1 MEKAIGTRQGHGPEA
16 PSGYPSPPPARPPEH
31 TPEFPEEQGK
41 ARTPFPVLHG
51 LPGSPSETL
60 QYMLRKVLF
69 IYNPSSGES
78 PVAGRFDRIIELY
91 QAHGLHMLFHRLAF
105 DAGDEAVLAAVDGS
119 FDHLLLAGGDGSI
132 NYAVNLI
139 KGMGLNLPVAV
150 LPAGT
155 ANDFATLL
163 GMPTDIEEAC
173 RAILAGR
180 IHAMDLGRANGRY
193 FANVFSCGL
202 FTDVSQKTPTAWKN
216 NLGKIAYYINGIGD
230 LPRFR
235 KMELSITSDGGDFRG
250 NAIIFFVFNGR
261 TAGTLPLAYLSEGD
275 DGLLDILVL
284 KGDTPLDTLHT
295 AIRYLPRLLH
305 RRRYPEGIVHIRC
318 GRLHA
323 ECDRDE
329 HTDVDGQPG
338 PSFPI
343 DITCEHGALPVI
355 LPDRKR

>member
-163 GMPTDIEEAC
+163 GMRPTSK
-173 RAILAGR
+173 RHAGR
-180 IHAMDLGRANGRY
+180 YSQDA
-193 FANVFSCGL
+193 
-202 FTDVSQKTPTAWKN
+202 FTPW
-216 NLGKIAYYINGIGD
+216 
-230 LPRFR
+230 
-235 KMELSITSDGGDFRG
+235 TSDGQ
-250 NAIIFFVFNGR
+250 
-261 TAGTLPLAYLSEGD
+261 TAATSRMSSVAVSSP
-275 DGLLDILVL
+275 
-284 KGDTPLDTLHT
+284 T
-295 AIRYLPRLLH
+295 
-305 RRRYPEGIVHIRC
+305 YP
-318 GRLHA
+318 
-323 ECDRDE
+323 
-329 HTDVDGQPG
+329 
-338 PSFPI
+338 
-343 DITCEHGALPVI
+343 
-355 LPDRKR
+355 RKRRPHGKTTSAK

>member
-1 MEKAIGTRQGHGPEA
+1 M
-16 PSGYPSPPPARPPEH
+16 
-31 TPEFPEEQGK
+31 
-41 ARTPFPVLHG
+41 
-51 LPGSPSETL
+51 
-60 QYMLRKVLF
+60 
-69 IYNPSSGES
+69 
-78 PVAGRFDRIIELY
+78 
-91 QAHGLHMLFHRLAF
+91 
-105 DAGDEAVLAAVDGS
+105 DGS

-318 GRLHA
+318 SRLHA

>member
-216 NLGKIAYYINGIGD
+216 NLGKIAYYIIGI
-230 LPRFR
+230 
-235 KMELSITSDGGDFRG
+235 
-250 NAIIFFVFNGR
+250 
-261 TAGTLPLAYLSEGD
+261 
-275 DGLLDILVL
+275 
-284 KGDTPLDTLHT
+284 
-295 AIRYLPRLLH
+295 IR
-305 RRRYPEGIVHIRC
+305 
-318 GRLHA
+318 
-323 ECDRDE
+323 
-329 HTDVDGQPG
+329 
-338 PSFPI
+338 
-343 DITCEHGALPVI
+343 
-355 LPDRKR
+355 

>member
-1 MEKAIGTRQGHGPEA
+1 
-16 PSGYPSPPPARPPEH
+16 
-31 TPEFPEEQGK
+31 
-41 ARTPFPVLHG
+41 
-51 LPGSPSETL
+51 
-60 QYMLRKVLF
+60 
-69 IYNPSSGES
+69 
-78 PVAGRFDRIIELY
+78 
-91 QAHGLHMLFHRLAF
+91 MLFHRLAF

-318 GRLHA
+318 SRLHA
-323 ECDRDE
+323 ECDR
-329 HTDVDGQPG
+329 DGQPG